1 MSPHFLDQPARL
13 RFALA
18 MVAAG
23 SLLGCNN
30 LDRFDT
36 TDGSAYCGQITDGR
50 FVREGFQRQ
59 LELQLHIDTSRLQS
73 VPGDLTSFDKLTGP
87 CKPQALFNRAPLR
100 VPQATLADP
109 LSTLQ
114 LDESHDYN
122 FVAWVQSTCQGPMLA
137 VVSLMKSGAVEVR
150 LLDAPP
156 NANSEGSFG
165 VFHLQRQAACSF

>member
-1 MSPHFLDQPARL
+1 MRSQFRHQSVRFRLAFAMIAAAFLW
-13 RFALA
+13 
-18 MVAAG
+18 
-23 SLLGCNN
+23 GCNN

-87 CKPQALFNRAPLR
+87 CKPQALFSHAALR

-122 FVAWVQSTCQGPMLA
+122 FVAWVQSSCQGPMLA

-156 NANSEGSFG
+156 NATSEGSFG